1 MSRLLLDTHIWLWYL
16 TGSKDLPGALRDALD
31 ESMGLCWLSPISLW
45 EAGVLVR
52 RGRIRR
58 VGAERDWIRAALE
71 QLPLREA
78 SINFEVARAIGDLD
92 LPHNDP
98 ADHFL
103 AATALVYELTLV
115 TLDRHLVRAGWLPTL
130 TA

>member
-16 TGSKDLPGALRDALD
+16 TGSKDLPRSLRTALD
-31 ESMGLCWLSPISLW
+31 ESLGQLWLSPISLW

-52 RGRIRR
+52 KGRVRSAR
-58 VGAERDWIRAALE
+58 TGRDWIQTALNK
-71 QLPLREA
+71 LPLREA
-78 SINFEVARAIGDLD
+78 ALNFEVAGAVADLS
-92 LPHNDP
+92 LPHSDP

-115 TLDRHLVRAGWLPTL
+115 TVDRHLVRSEWLSTL